1 MTHVGVHP
9 PTMPGREPC
18 LQCWLSRLP
27 SSGLHACVWSK
38 EGLEAA
44 SEHTHPGGS
53 LPGHAL
59 SEMRMALFRNF
70 SQRH

>member
-1 MTHVGVHP
+1 MTRVGVHP
-9 PTMPGREPC
+9 PTMPGLEPC
-18 LQCWLSRLP
+18 LQCWLSRPP
-27 SSGLHACVWSK
+27 SLGLCACVWSK

-44 SEHTHPGGS
+44 SEHIHPGGS

-59 SEMRMALFRNF
+59 PKMRMALVRNF